1 MGRKLILKRSRS
13 SLSST
18 PLMKHWAYS
27 VLPAISNSYPHL
39 KGRLPT
45 CSSPV
50 RHSRREASFSLAVRL
65 ACLRRAASV
74 RSEPGSNSPLFYF
87 KHPEGRLI
95 SIILKASP
103 VSFILGT
110 LTFLRREK
118 IVKQSNFYIALHLL
132 TPYSLFYAYF
142 PYQRFLLFGFFF
154 FPFPLISKTDL
165 LTYTALM
172 HCKRKRMYHKT
183 IHFVKHL
190 FLFLF
195 YFLSFF
201 TQPYKSYNLKKQ
213 WKKNFF
219 Y

>member
-13 SLSST
+13 FLSST
-18 PLMKHWAYS
+18 PLVICRVYS
-27 VLPAISNSYPHL
+27 VLPAISSSYPHL

-50 RHSRREASFSLAVRL
+50 RHSRREASSSLAVRL

-154 FPFPLISKTDL
+154 FPFPLISKTSL
-165 LTYTALM
+165 LNCA
-172 HCKRKRMYHKT
+172 
-183 IHFVKHL
+183 
-190 FLFLF
+190 
-195 YFLSFF
+195 S
-201 TQPYKSYNLKKQ
+201 P
-213 WKKNFF
+213 
-219 Y
+219 

>member
-13 SLSST
+13 FLSST
-18 PLMKHWAYS
+18 SLVICRVYS
-27 VLPAISNSYPHL
+27 VLPAISSSYPHL

-50 RHSRREASFSLAVRL
+50 RHSRREASSSLAVRL

-110 LTFLRREK
+110 LTFKRKKK
-118 IVKQSNFYIALHLL
+118 ITMQSNYSSPRAPSFSLN
-132 TPYSLFYAYF
+132 SLFYAYF
-142 PYQRFLLFGFFF
+142 LTKDFSLFGFFF
-154 FPFPLISKTDL
+154 FPFPLISKTSL
-165 LTYTALM
+165 LNCASPW
-172 HCKRKRMYHKT
+172 HRSKRKRIYQKT
-183 IHFVKHL
+183 IRFVKHL
-190 FLFLF
+190 LFF
-195 YFLSFF
+195 FIFIFLSFF
-201 TQPYKSYNLKKQ
+201 HTSKPEK
-213 WKKNFF
+213 
-219 Y
+219 

>member
-13 SLSST
+13 FLSST
-18 PLMKHWAYS
+18 SLVICRVYS
-27 VLPAISNSYPHL
+27 VLPAISSSYPHL

-50 RHSRREASFSLAVRL
+50 RHSRREASSSLAVRL

-110 LTFLRREK
+110 LTFKRKK
-118 IVKQSNFYIALHLL
+118 ITMQSNYSSPRIPSFSLN
-132 TPYSLFYAYF
+132 SLFYAYF
-142 PYQRFLLFGFFF
+142 LTKDFALWLFLLSL
-154 FPFPLISKTDL
+154 PF
-165 LTYTALM
+165 
-172 HCKRKRMYHKT
+172 
-183 IHFVKHL
+183 
-190 FLFLF
+190 
-195 YFLSFF
+195 
-201 TQPYKSYNLKKQ
+201 
-213 WKKNFF
+213 NFKDQF
-219 Y
+219 A

>member
-13 SLSST
+13 FLSST
-18 PLMKHWAYS
+18 SLVICRVYS
-27 VLPAISNSYPHL
+27 VLPAISSSYPHL

-50 RHSRREASFSLAVRL
+50 RHSRREASSSLAVRL

-110 LTFLRREK
+110 LTLRKKKNTRK
-118 IVKQSNFYIALHLL
+118 KQYPLALFFS
-132 TPYSLFYAYF
+132 PFSLFYAYF
-142 PYQRFLLFGFFF
+142 PYQRFCSLAFSS
-154 FPFPLISKTDL
+154 FPSL
-165 LTYTALM
+165 
-172 HCKRKRMYHKT
+172 
-183 IHFVKHL
+183 
-190 FLFLF
+190 
-195 YFLSFF
+195 
-201 TQPYKSYNLKKQ
+201 
-213 WKKNFF
+213 
-219 Y
+219 